1 MKDYW
6 DGGFK
11 YVHPKNGDDDDSND
25 SDFRC
30 LNHQGVVEPVGEV
43 DIFLQLSLE
52 SSIET
57 VDIQNLFLLDHKPV
71 SIPLGIS

>member
-1 MKDYW
+1 MSTHIW
-6 DGGFK
+6 
-11 YVHPKNGDDDDSND
+11 DDDDSND

-30 LNHQGVVEPVGEV
+30 LNHQIVVEPVGEV

-57 VDIQNLFLLDHKPV
+57 VDIQTFFCWTINLFQCCPPRYIL
-71 SIPLGIS
+71 IN